1 MFTALQRAVQFKSL
15 FVHFRSA
22 AVRLVYMNFES
33 HVTKKQEKDPALTT
47 VGDDYGLEE
56 GEEEGE
62 GAPTEARSVVAPCE
76 GYCSHPL
83 CFGYGTRI
91 QRPDALEGTL

>member
-1 MFTALQRAVQFKSL
+1 
-15 FVHFRSA
+15 
-22 AVRLVYMNFES
+22 MNFES

-76 GYCSHPL
+76 G
-83 CFGYGTRI
+83 
-91 QRPDALEGTL
+91 